1 MGIIGD
7 YASAVSNRNKEV
19 HLKRRK
25 RRQKRKQQEAKKRGD
40 TNEVKRL
47 AAKKDKTNKARLKA
61 NKAFTSAS
69 IKTGVGLAKAAAHAY
84 AGDPAGV
91 AVEFI

>member
-25 RRQKRKQQEAKKRGD
+25 RRQKKKQKAAKKAGD
-40 TNEVKRL
+40 TDEVKRL
-47 AAKKDKTNKARLKA
+47 GAKKDKTNKARLKA
-61 NKAFTSAS
+61 NKAFTSSA